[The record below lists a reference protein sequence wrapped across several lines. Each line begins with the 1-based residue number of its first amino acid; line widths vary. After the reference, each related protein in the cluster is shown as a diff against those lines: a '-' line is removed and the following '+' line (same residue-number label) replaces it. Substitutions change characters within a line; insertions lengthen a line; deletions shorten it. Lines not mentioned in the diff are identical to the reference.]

1 MKIKQQFLIS
11 IVTFGIMLSIIAAS
25 VILTEQQIAQLNNQA
40 KIARDIQT
48 GASTVNYI
56 SDNYFLYQDNSS
68 LVQMQSELSKL
79 SNELSSLNYTNPQG
93 QTLINSVKTDIQ
105 RINTVFAG
113 VVSFLENA
121 PRNDRVRD
129 LPSFQTHWSRMI
141 TQTQTLAF
149 DSQQLSQNL
158 SDQIDNVRMSNI
170 ILIFALLSA
179 FGAYFIIN
187 YLIAYRNTLRSI
199 DKLQTGI
206 VVLGSGNL
214 DYSLNAE
221 KKDEIGAISSSVN
234 QMAANLKAVTASKT
248 ELEREITE
256 RKKVQEELSRSEER
270 FRTTLDSMIEG
281 CQIISFDWR
290 YLYVNDAAAMQ
301 NRLKKEN
308 LLGKNM
314 VEVYPGIEQTH
325 LFEIMKE
332 CMDQRKT
339 CAFENKFAFPNGEQ
353 AWFQVTIQPS
363 AEGIFILSIDITES
377 KKAEET
383 LKESEHLYRTIFD
396 NSADGFQ
403 LVKPLYNENS
413 QAVDCLFLKVNSAYE
428 RQSGLRANDV
438 VGKTAKQ
445 IAPNT
450 EQYWFDL
457 FAEVSKT
464 GKSQHVENY
473 NEPTKRWYDFYVF
486 PYSEG
491 TVGALFRDITER
503 KDLEKQLK
511 DSERLAGIGATAGM
525 VGHDIRNPLQA
536 ITCDLYLVKNELEE
550 LADNEQKK
558 NAMESLDG
566 IQNNIDYINKIVA
579 DLQDYAKPLNPCAQE
594 TNMKSV
600 FNEIV
605 KKNGIPKNIKIAIE
619 VEDKAEIIVADPDFL
634 KRIVSNLTLNA
645 VQAMPNGG
653 KLTIR
658 AFADKKTDDVLI
670 TVKDT
675 GVGIPEDVKPKLF
688 TPMMTTK
695 SKGQGFGLAV
705 VKRMTE
711 GLGGTVTFEST
722 EGKGTTFIVRLPPQE
737 LNGKYT
743 YKNSKTI

>member
-25 VILTEQQIAQLNNQA
+25 VILTEQQIAYLNNQA

-68 LVQMQSELSKL
+68 LVLMQSELSKL
-79 SNELSSLNYTNPQG
+79 SNELSSLNYTSPQG

-121 PRNDRVRD
+121 PRNESVIG
-129 LPSFQTHWSRMI
+129 LPSFQTHWSRMV

-149 DSQQLSQNL
+149 DSQQLSQYL

-170 ILIFALLSA
+170 ILIFALLSV

-206 VVLGSGNL
+206 AVFGSGNL

-256 RKKVQEELSRSEER
+256 RKKVQEALSRSEER
-270 FRTTLDSMIEG
+270 FRTTLDNMIEA

-290 YLYVNDAAAMQ
+290 YLWVNDTAAMQ

-314 VEVYPGIEQTH
+314 MEVYPGIEQTH

-332 CMDQRKT
+332 CMDQRNT
-339 CAFENKFAFPNGEQ
+339 SAFENKFTFPNGEL

-363 AEGIFILSIDITES
+363 AEGIFILSIDITER
-377 KKAEET
+377 KKAEEA

-511 DSERLAGIGATAGM
+511 DSERLAAIGATAGM

-536 ITCDLYLVKNELEE
+536 ITGDLYLVKTELEE
-550 LADNEQKK
+550 LPDHQQKK
-558 NAMESLDG
+558 NALESLDE

-579 DLQDYAKPLNPCAQE
+579 DLQDY
-594 TNMKSV
+594 
-600 FNEIV
+600 
-605 KKNGIPKNIKIAIE
+605 
-619 VEDKAEIIVADPDFL
+619 
-634 KRIVSNLTLNA
+634 R
-645 VQAMPNGG
+645 
-653 KLTIR
+653 
-658 AFADKKTDDVLI
+658 
-670 TVKDT
+670 
-675 GVGIPEDVKPKLF
+675 
-688 TPMMTTK
+688 
-695 SKGQGFGLAV
+695 
-705 VKRMTE
+705 
-711 GLGGTVTFEST
+711 
-722 EGKGTTFIVRLPPQE
+722 
-737 LNGKYT
+737 
-743 YKNSKTI
+743 

>member
-1 MKIKQQFLIS
+1 MKIKNQFLIS
-11 IVTFGIMLSIIAAS
+11 IVTFGVMLSIITAS

-40 KIARDIQT
+40 RTARDIQT
-48 GASTVNYI
+48 GASNVNYI
-56 SDNYFLYQDNSS
+56 SNNYLLYQDNSS
-68 LVQMQSELSKL
+68 IVLMQSELSKL
-79 SNELSSLNYTNPQG
+79 SNELSSLNYTSPQG
-93 QTLINSVKTDIQ
+93 QTLINSVKTDLQ
-105 RINTVFAG
+105 HINTVFAG
-113 VVSFLENA
+113 VVSFLENQ
-121 PRNDRVRD
+121 PRNESVRA
-129 LPSFQTHWSRMI
+129 LPSFQTHWSRMV

-149 DSQQLSQNL
+149 DSQQLSQYL

-170 ILIFALLSA
+170 ILIFALLSV

-206 VVLGSGNL
+206 AVFGSGNL

-256 RKKVQEELSRSEER
+256 RKKVQEALSRSEER
-270 FRTTLDSMIEG
+270 FRTTLDNMIEA

-290 YLYVNDAAAMQ
+290 YLWVNDTAAMQ

-314 VEVYPGIEQTH
+314 MEVYPGIEQTH

-339 CAFENKFAFPNGEQ
+339 SAFENKFTFPNGEQ

-363 AEGIFILSIDITES
+363 AEGIFILSIDITER
-377 KKAEET
+377 KKVEEA
-383 LKESEHLYRTIFD
+383 LIESEHLYRTIFD

-464 GKSQHVENY
+464 GKSRHVENY

-491 TVGALFRDITER
+491 IVGALFRDITDR

-511 DSERLAGIGATAGM
+511 DSERLAAIGATAGM

-536 ITCDLYLVKNELEE
+536 ITSDLYLVKNELEE
-550 LADNEQKK
+550 LSEHEQKK

-566 IQNNIDYINKIVA
+566 IQKNIDYINKIVA
-579 DLQDYAKPLNPCAQE
+579 DLQDYARPLNPHAQE
-594 TNMKSV
+594 TNLKSV
-600 FNEIV
+600 INEI
-605 KKNGIPKNIKIAIE
+605 KKNGIPKNIKVTID
-619 VEDKAEIIVADPDFL
+619 VEDKVETIMTDPDYL

-658 AFADKKTDDVLI
+658 AYADKQSDDTII

-675 GVGIPEDVKPKLF
+675 GVGIPEDVKAKMF

-711 GLGGTVTFEST
+711 GLGGIVTFESQ
-722 EGKGTTFIVRLPPQE
+722 EGAGTTFIVRLPQS
-737 LNGKYT
+737 T
-743 YKNSKTI
+743 TRS